1 MKNADKPINPIFNNR
16 GGITHESH
24 IKDSLLIGLK
34 KREYFAG
41 LALQGLLAN
50 CNGGM
55 TSGGNRIFSPNGIS
69 ELAVLHADELLKQLE
84 KNK

>member
-1 MKNADKPINPIFNNR
+1 MNNADKPINPIFNNH
-16 GGITHESH
+16 GGITHESR
-24 IKDSLLIGLK
+24 IKDSSLIGLT

-41 LALQGLLAN
+41 LAMQGLLAN

-55 TSGGNRIFSPNGIS
+55 TSGGNHIFSPNGIS

-84 KNK
+84 DD

>member
-1 MKNADKPINPIFNNR
+1 MENADKPISPVL
-16 GGITHESH
+16 TQSP
-24 IKDSLLIGLK
+24 SLQNDTSLGLT

-55 TSGGNRIFSPNGIS
+55 TSGGSYTFSPNGIS
-69 ELAVLHADELLKQLE
+69 ELAILHADELLKQLE
-84 KNK
+84 NK